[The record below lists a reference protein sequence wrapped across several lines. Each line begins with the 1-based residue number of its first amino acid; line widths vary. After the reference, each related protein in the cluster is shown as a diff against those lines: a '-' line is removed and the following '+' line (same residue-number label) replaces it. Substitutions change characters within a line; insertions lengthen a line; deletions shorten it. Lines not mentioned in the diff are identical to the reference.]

1 MVGYST
7 FCIMGVQV
15 IVFGKVKINIIE
27 AVAKASF
34 NRAIKSCAIDPKA
47 DDLTMIRLKDS

>member
-1 MVGYST
+1 MFS
-7 FCIMGVQV
+7 
-15 IVFGKVKINIIE
+15 KIKSLDVV
-27 AVAKASF
+27 VAKASF

>member
-1 MVGYST
+1 
-7 FCIMGVQV
+7 MGVQV
-15 IVFGKVKINIIE
+15 IVLGKVKINIIG

-34 NRAIKSCAIDPKA
+34 NRATKSCAIDPKA